1 MQNKKELTEK
11 QKAFCREFINCG
23 NKTEAYKRAY
33 NAENMKPK
41 TISRKAQELFENDTD
56 GILTAYISELDKQ
69 KDNSKIADAQEI
81 QETLTRL
88 LRGEINEECVA
99 VESIGDYQSRATII
113 EKQVTPKD
121 RIKAG
126 ETLAK
131 MRGYFDLKLRIENVP
146 IIEDDI

>member
-1 MQNKKELTEK
+1 MQDKGLTPK
-11 QKAFCREFINCG
+11 QENFCREFIKCG
-23 NKTEAYKRAY
+23 NASEAYRKAY
-33 NAENMKPK
+33 NCQNMKPES
-41 TISRKAQELFENDTD
+41 INRKASELLDNVK
-56 GILTAYISELDKQ
+56 ITARVQELDKE
-69 KDNSKIADAQEI
+69 KKNEAIADAQEI

-88 LRGEINEECVA
+88 LRVQEQEEGVA

-113 EKQVTPKD
+113 KKQVSPKD

-146 IIEDDI
+146 VIEDDI

>member
-1 MQNKKELTEK
+1 MSNKGLTPKQEK
-11 QKAFCREFINCG
+11 FCREFIKCG
-23 NKTEAYKRAY
+23 NASEAYRKAY
-33 NAENMKPK
+33 NAENMKPE
-41 TISRKAQELFENDTD
+41 TINRKASELLDN
-56 GILTAYISELDKQ
+56 GKITARVQELDKE
-69 KDNSKIADAQEI
+69 KKNEAIADAQEI

-88 LRGEINEECVA
+88 LRGQEQEECVV
-99 VESIGDYQSRATII
+99 VENIHVGCSEARIVN
-113 EKQVTPKD
+113 KQVTPKD

>member
-1 MQNKKELTEK
+1 MQNKGLTPK
-11 QKAFCREFINCG
+11 QENFCREFIKCG
-23 NKTEAYKRAY
+23 NASEAYRKAY
-33 NAENMKPK
+33 NCDNMKPE
-41 TISRKAQELFENDTD
+41 TINVKACELLKN
-56 GILTAYISELDKQ
+56 GNIMVRVQELDKE
-69 KDNSKIADAQEI
+69 KKNEAIADAQEI